1 MPNVQLK
8 NRSLPLAAAISL
20 ALFAS
25 QVVAQEG
32 PREEVIVTGSYI
44 KRDTFDA
51 PSPTEVIDGAAIQE
65 SGAPSMG
72 MFIRDL
78 TFTQN
83 TDVVANVLG
92 TQDGQQDSVSASFN
106 IRGLGTGST
115 LTLFDGRR
123 VVNPTSAGSIVPELA
138 LERFEAVLDG
148 GAALYG
154 TDAVAGV
161 VNLIPVKKFDGFKT
175 RAFYNQVE
183 DNAYHQPK
191 YSVLAGTSFFDA
203 LDVVVAADWTKR
215 TALYRAER
223 PEFLRAD
230 NDSSVSGNPGVYT
243 RITGGTAYVDP
254 SCGTFNLGRE
264 DHGMQGSFPSGIP
277 TYNTSGAL
285 SGCTFEYGQYQDY
298 GRPYEETLA
307 YVSAVYALNDKI
319 NIEFQGNFTWNNT
332 TLLSS
337 PSTALTANNTK
348 IVIPATNPGNMSGV
362 ALRPGTATGSGWRPF
377 TGYGTLPSRYDHR
390 GLTNSEYEY
399 FTDRY
404 KLGLTYDFGDS
415 SWSGE
420 TWVSTQLYREH
431 ISGQAPLLSRM
442 QAALNG
448 QGGPNGNQYWNPFGS
463 SDPRS
468 PYYTPARANSQELV
482 DWIWT
487 DDEVDSVSQRLKF
500 IETIA
505 TGDLFKLP
513 AGAVAMAIGGQVR
526 ELTRTER
533 AAPAA
538 FARDD
543 YNSDIFLQP
552 EARIVTDNQ
561 VRAVFAEFNIPIL
574 SSLEMQIAG
583 RHEDFVD
590 LDLKATSPKVAVRY
604 QPFRN
609 LAIRASYGEGFLAP
623 TPNQVLVEDAPDCAE
638 VFTGVDPFFPGV
650 AAGNLNGSTSCR
662 NGNPDLKPEESTV
675 YNIGFSWEII
685 DDLEFSLD
693 FQTIEYTDRI
703 IEMGSADIL
712 NRDFANFLAA
722 NGLSASSYTAATWN
736 STANAA
742 LRQAWFASG
751 MDPDITRGPLQNS
764 VNKVSSVVRSFE
776 NLSTNE
782 VDVFDA
788 KLKYSFDVGSFGYFT
803 SQYSGTYFS
812 RYEYSGLDKVKT
824 DGVGLQ
830 NGNTNLAPPLPQ
842 WKHQLRTA
850 WALGNHTA
858 AVTGKHQSG
867 VKFDTLSIAPG
878 ATRPDRIS
886 SYTTFDVRYGY
897 DFREL
902 AFGELSLA
910 IGSSNVTN
918 EKPDRLPIIA
928 GFETRLGDPF
938 GRQYYAEAIV
948 TF

>member
-1 MPNVQLK
+1 MANAQLE
-8 NRSLPLAAAISL
+8 NRSLPLAAAVSL
-20 ALFAS
+20 LLTAS
-25 QVVAQEG
+25 QVAAQEA
-32 PREEVIVTGSYI
+32 PREEIIVTGSYI

-51 PSPTEVIDGAAIQE
+51 PSPTEVIDGGLIQE

-72 MFIRDL
+72 SFIRDL

-83 TDVVANVLG
+83 TDIVANVLG
-92 TQDGQQDSVSASFN
+92 TQDGRQDSVSASFN

-123 VVNPTSAGSIVPELA
+123 IVDPSSAGSIVPELA

-161 VNLIPVKKFDGFKT
+161 VNLIPVKKFNGVKT
-175 RAFYNQVE
+175 RAFYNQTH

-191 YSVLAGTSFFDA
+191 YSMLAGTTFFDA
-203 LDVVVAADWTKR
+203 LDVVIAADYTKR
-215 TALYRAER
+215 TPLYRAER

-243 RITGGTAYVDP
+243 RLGTNTTHVDP
-254 SCGTFNLGRE
+254 SCGTFNQGHE
-264 DHGMQGSFPSGIP
+264 DHGMQDSFPSGIP
-277 TYNTSGAL
+277 VYNTSGVMT
-285 SGCTFEYGQYQDY
+285 GCTFEYGQYQDY
-298 GRPYEETLA
+298 LRPYEETLA
-307 YVSAVYALNDKI
+307 YVSAVYAITDKI
-319 NIEFQGNFTWNNT
+319 NLEFQGNFTWNTT
-332 TLLSS
+332 TLLTS

-348 IVIPATNPGNMSGV
+348 ITIPANNPGNMTGV
-362 ALRPGTATGSGWRPF
+362 ALRPGNATGSGWRPF
-377 TGYGTLPSRYDHR
+377 THYGTLPSRYDHR
-390 GLTNSEYEY
+390 GLTNTDYDY
-399 FTDRY
+399 FVDRY

-420 TWVSTQLYREH
+420 TWVSTQLYRER
-431 ISGQAPLLSRM
+431 ISGHAPLLDRM

-448 QGGPNGNQYWNPFGS
+448 QGGPNGNEFWNPFGS

-468 PYYTPARANSQELV
+468 PYYTPERANSQELV
-482 DWIWT
+482 DWIWV
-487 DDEVDSVSQRLKF
+487 DDVSDAVSERLKYL
-500 IETIA
+500 ETVA
-505 TGDLFKLP
+505 TGELFDLP
-513 AGAVAMAIGGQVR
+513 AGPVAMAIGGQVR

-538 FARDD
+538 LARND

-561 VRAVFAEFNIPIL
+561 VRAVFAELSVPIL
-574 SSLEMQIAG
+574 DDLEMQIAG

-590 LDLKATSPKVAVRY
+590 LDLEATSPKVAVRY

-609 LAIRASYGEGFLAP
+609 LALRASYGEGFLAP
-623 TPNQVLVEDAPDCAE
+623 TPNQALIEDSPDCSE
-638 VFTGVDPFFPGV
+638 VFTGVDPFYPGV
-650 AAGNLNGSTSCR
+650 TAANLNGSTSCR

-675 YNIGFSWEII
+675 YNIGFTWEII
-685 DDLEFSLD
+685 DDLELSLD
-693 FQTIEYTDRI
+693 YQTIEYVDRI
-703 IEMGSADIL
+703 IEMGSADVL

-722 NGLSASSYTAATWN
+722 NSLTSATYNRTTHE
-736 STANAA
+736 A
-742 LRQAWFASG
+742 LREAWFASSS
-751 MDPDITRGPLQNS
+751 MDPAISRGPLQNDVRKVAS
-764 VNKVSSVVRSFE
+764 VGRTWE

-782 VDVFDA
+782 VDVFDG
-788 KLKYSFDVGSFGYFT
+788 KVKYSFDVGAFGFFT
-803 SQYSGTYFS
+803 AQYSGTYFA

-824 DGVGLQ
+824 DAVGLQ

-850 WALGNHTA
+850 WALGGHTA
-858 AVTGKHQSG
+858 ALTAKHQSG
-867 VKFDTLSIAPG
+867 IKFDTLSIASG

-897 DFREL
+897 TFEGL
-902 AFGELSLA
+902 SFGDLGFA

-918 EKPDRLPIIA
+918 AKPDRLPIIA

-938 GRQYYAEAIV
+938 GRQYYAELNLS
-948 TF
+948 FE